1 MTSVVYDLLKFKYS
15 CQKKFL
21 IFPYFVIVLLLNEK
35 LFLAAIFEI
44 VHSSLALFELLKVFL
59 VKVPSLQ
66 IRISNK
72 DRNFSGDS
80 ATSSTS
86 SSREKLNGSSDRIS
100 NITTSIRKTLNP
112 KKDLKQPASLPPV
125 AASMTSSNPSLGK
138 ERNPGLLPRN
148 YQSNNIFMIEFCLF
162 WIRVAFL

>member
-1 MTSVVYDLLKFKYS
+1 MTSDDLWA
-15 CQKKFL
+15 FL
-21 IFPYFVIVLLLNEK
+21 TYLLTYPNQILYYIS
-35 LFLAAIFEI
+35 LFSKIRFSITYLPTYLEI
-44 VHSSLALFELLKVFL
+44 GHHMWTLPKAFFSWTFLFWW
-59 VKVPSLQ
+59 
-66 IRISNK
+66 IRISNNFHHK
-72 DRNFSGDS
+72 FSGDS

-138 ERNPGLLPRN
+138 KVNPGYFKRIVNLTR
-148 YQSNNIFMIEFCLF
+148 
-162 WIRVAFL
+162 FLW